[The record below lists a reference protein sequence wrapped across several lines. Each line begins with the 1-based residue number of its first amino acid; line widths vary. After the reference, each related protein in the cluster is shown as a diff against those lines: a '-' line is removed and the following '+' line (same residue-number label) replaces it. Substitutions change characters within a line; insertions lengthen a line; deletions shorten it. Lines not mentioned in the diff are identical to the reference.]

1 MKRDTI
7 KRYTRKTIFDEP
19 LDVTFIHTQAQVDS
33 NDPRVNQLC
42 TCVVRLQNSAATFSA
57 TTVKNPND
65 AHNMNIAEAQA
76 FKKVIDY
83 MYYAKSI
90 PLFGKIHLKYKTV
103 SSFYRR
109 QLYLAKKKTEN
120 EINRALN
127 DAFEY
132 DYMTG
137 LV

>member
-1 MKRDTI
+1 MEMNTI
-7 KRYTRKTIFDEP
+7 RRFTIKTIFDEP
-19 LDVTFIHTQAQVDS
+19 VDVTFIHTQAQVDS

-42 TCVVRLQNSAATFSA
+42 TCVVRLQSSVATTSA
-57 TTVKNPND
+57 TVVKNPND
-65 AHNMNIAEAQA
+65 AHDINIAEAQA
-76 FKKVIDY
+76 FKKVLDR
-83 MYYAKSI
+83 MYYAESI
-90 PLFGKIHLKYKTV
+90 PLFGKIHLKHKTV
-103 SSFYRR
+103 CSFYRR
-109 QLYLAKKKTEN
+109 QLYNAKRASES